1 MRPRVCLTPALS
13 LFQES
18 EPISHY
24 LHAEIATELRQRLA
38 KMGMDMLLKMVGT
51 WLRLEVKV
59 VLLQK
64 LFSWGNK
71 TIWLKRTCLLPVSPT
86 LPPVDSKIELCL
98 LEQTHGCQ
106 VSCSDPAFGPL
117 GHCTVLELTE
127 GGSVLHV
134 QCNTRS

>member
-1 MRPRVCLTPALS
+1 MS

-59 VLLQK
+59 VFLQK
-64 LFSWGNK
+64 LFSWGNE
-71 TIWLKRTCLLPVSPT
+71 TIGLKREPVLTSPT
-86 LPPVDSKIELCL
+86 HLPRGSD
-98 LEQTHGCQ
+98 Q
-106 VSCSDPAFGPL
+106 SCAF
-117 GHCTVLELTE
+117 
-127 GGSVLHV
+127 
-134 QCNTRS
+134 